1 MLEDDLFCVDDNYR
15 SLKQVNVNTIRQQRR
30 EIYWLL
36 IWYFCTVKLP
46 YEFLIPYEEK
56 ELLDE
61 FNREYLS
68 VKRQLFFDE
77 KVEHFG
83 LAYFDRVVK
92 EFYKKQARQAAAE
105 QARMQAAEK
114 SKQEKLEEAER
125 N

>member
-1 MLEDDLFCVDDNYR
+1 M
-15 SLKQVNVNTIRQQRR
+15 
-30 EIYWLL
+30 L

-56 ELLDE
+56 ELVDE

-83 LAYFDRVVK
+83 LAYFDRLVK
-92 EFYKKQARQAAAE
+92 EFYRKQKRQAAAE
-105 QARMQAAEK
+105 
-114 SKQEKLEEAER
+114 KQKQDEDAKVLA

>member
-1 MLEDDLFCVDDNYR
+1 MLEDELFFVDDNYR
-15 SLKQVNVNTIRQQRR
+15 SLKQVNVNVIRQQRK

-56 ELLDE
+56 ELLNE
-61 FNREYLS
+61 SYQEYLS
-68 VKRQLFFDE
+68 VKRQLFFNE

-83 LAYFDRVVK
+83 LAYFDRLVK

-105 QARMQAAEK
+105 QAQ
-114 SKQEKLEEAER
+114 L
-125 N
+125 

>member
-1 MLEDDLFCVDDNYR
+1 
-15 SLKQVNVNTIRQQRR
+15 
-30 EIYWLL
+30 LL

-56 ELLDE
+56 ELVDE

-83 LAYFDRVVK
+83 LAYFDRLVK
-92 EFYKKQARQAAAE
+92 EFYRKQKRQAV
-105 QARMQAAEK
+105 AEK
-114 SKQEKLEEAER
+114 QKQDEDAKVLA